1 MRTSTA
7 RLLALGAG
15 AWCMSAIS
23 IPAWARA
30 PASTHRGASRTTTA
44 RHLDERWEI
53 TVMRNDGRTIAGHV
67 TRRGPI
73 SLRGGR
79 LRGTIAGNRV
89 TGDVADAAGVIVTTF
104 SGTLERGGGIAG
116 TYRDVGGASGEWAWD
131 GPLLR

>member
-1 MRTSTA
+1 MRASMA

-15 AWCMSAIS
+15 ALCAIVIS
-23 IPAWARA
+23 IPASARS
-30 PASTHRGASRTTTA
+30 PASGQRGASRTTNA
-44 RHLDERWEI
+44 RHLDERWDI

-79 LRGTIAGNRV
+79 LRGTIAGNRI

-104 SGTLERGGGIAG
+104 SGTLERGGGVAG
-116 TYRDVGGASGEWAWD
+116 TYRDVGGASGDCAWD
-131 GPLLR
+131 GPLIR